1 MPDSGRLKGKSAT
14 RRHPDSDSEF
24 SLFDEEEQVI
34 REAEEMI
41 AKLGQVA
48 EGVRRLDAAYDQ
60 GYREQRRL
68 LTIGDRLQSDLHQ
81 ANQALAAQADQLI
94 AAQCHLEHSLEQE
107 RQSRM
112 LQSRFLAMVSHEFRN
127 PLAVVSTT
135 VQVLQTLSE
144 DKHPEWEPLYQRLL
158 NAVQR
163 MSTLI
168 EDCLASERVSIEN
181 VGIQNIP
188 FPVRNILLEAAAP
201 FSDSARHPL
210 TLDLDSV
217 DAEVVGDPALL
228 RVAVSNLLDNAVK
241 YSPQDGPVALTTRL
255 DGDGGIAIEVADQGI
270 GIPKDMREAIF
281 QKYIRGTVPER
292 IPGAG
297 LGLFLVDWIAKLHGG
312 EITVESDL
320 GKGSRFRLRLPLYRN
335 PAHPPEDS
343 SAFDR

>member
-1 MPDSGRLKGKSAT
+1 MKGKPTARKRSA
-14 RRHPDSDSEF
+14 SNSEF

-48 EGVRRLDAAYDQ
+48 DGVRQLDAAYDQ

-68 LTIGDRLQSDLHQ
+68 LHIGDRLQSDLHR
-81 ANQALAAQADQLI
+81 ANQALAAQADRLI
-94 AAQCHLEHSLEQE
+94 AAQCQLEHSLEQE

-135 VQVLQTLSE
+135 MQVLQTLSE
-144 DKHPEWEPLYQRLL
+144 DEHPEWESLYQRVL

-168 EDCLASERVSIEN
+168 EDCLASERVSIES
-181 VGIQNIP
+181 VGIQNVP
-188 FPVRNILLEAAAP
+188 FAVRDILLEAASP
-201 FSDSARHPL
+201 FQDSPRHPL
-210 TLDLDSV
+210 FINLDGV
-217 DAEVVGDPALL
+217 DATVMGDPALF

-241 YSPQDGPVALTTRL
+241 YSPQGGPVALEARL
-255 DGDGGIAIEVADQGI
+255 DGSDSIAIDVTDIGI
-270 GIPKDMREAIF
+270 GVPDDMREAIF

-297 LGLFLVDWIAKLHGG
+297 LGLFLVDWIAKAHGG
-312 EITVESDL
+312 EVTVESAP
-320 GKGSRFRLRLPLYRN
+320 GRGSRFRLRVPQH
-335 PAHPPEDS
+335 HPPVQPLAAS
-343 SAFDR
+343 SALDQ